1 MRIEGMA
8 SEAPQVQKILAR
20 KITPVTAGI
29 LKVKGRPAASAAIGP
44 NPGSR
49 PKMMPKIEP
58 KIIARILRG
67 LKTAAKPDN
76 QLPKA
81 KTSIFGLLRAGD

>member
-29 LKVKGRPAASAAIGP
+29 LKVKGRPAASAAMGP
-44 NPGSR
+44 KPGNR
-49 PKMMPKIEP
+49 PKTMPKIAP
-58 KIIARILRG
+58 KPKARRLRG

-76 QLPKA
+76 QFPKA
-81 KTSIFGLLRAGD
+81 KTSIFDLLRAED